1 MPDNRLSIPR
11 LTRQAAFPLL
21 LALVLVADVLMFD
34 REAGI
39 NLFLFCLLVAGCIFA
54 TRPSRNGAAL
64 YRAAA
69 FAVLSVLPM
78 VEASTFLSLIFASL
92 GLVVLALA
100 AAGLLPR
107 DPTAVSAAVARFF
120 LKIPSRS
127 IRGVGLAMQMRT
139 LPATTRGMVREL
151 RFWIM
156 PLVLSA
162 VFVALF
168 AGANPLIERAL
179 EAIDLAAI
187 LKLIDLQR
195 MIFWAMTAG
204 CVWVLLRPKLSRR
217 CRRPSG
223 TGLADGS
230 SAVVSE
236 PVLLRALLLFNL
248 LFGIQT
254 GLDMAYLWGG
264 VALPEGM
271 SYAEYAHRGAYSLIV
286 TALLAALF
294 VLLTVRRDA
303 GGRNARLIRALVY
316 LWIGQDIMLCLS
328 AILRLDLY
336 VAAYSLTGMR
346 VAAGLW
352 MLLVALGLLLI
363 MLRILLDRSNAW
375 LFAWNIAGLLVVLYG
390 VAVTDVDGVVARYNV
405 EHSRDLGGSGQWL
418 DITYLASLGPAA
430 LPAIDS
436 YLARAS
442 FRHLPD
448 FRLTRI
454 RTIRADLAFEHMN
467 RPRNWR
473 EWTWRGERLDV
484 YLAGTARLK

>member
-1 MPDNRLSIPR
+1 VPDNRLSIPR
-11 LTRQAAFPLL
+11 LTRRAAFPLL
-21 LALVLVADVLMFD
+21 IALVLVADVLLFD

-39 NLFLFCLLVAGCIFA
+39 NRFLFCLLVAGSIFA
-54 TRPSRNGAAL
+54 VTASRNRGAL
-64 YRAAA
+64 SRAAA
-69 FAVLSVLPM
+69 FTILSILPM
-78 VEASTFLSLIFASL
+78 AEAPTFLSRVFASL

-100 AAGLLPR
+100 AAGLLPK
-107 DPTAVSAAVARFF
+107 DPAAIPAVVARFL

-127 IRGVGLAMQMRT
+127 IRGVGRAMQVRT
-139 LPATTRGMVREL
+139 LPATTHGIAREL

-156 PLVLSA
+156 PLVVSTA
-162 VFVALF
+162 FIALF

-187 LKLIDLQR
+187 LKLLDLQR
-195 MIFWAMTAG
+195 MIFWALTAG
-204 CVWVLLRPKLSRR
+204 CVWVLMRPKLSRR
-217 CRRPSG
+217 CRRPLG
-223 TGLADGS
+223 TGLADGP

-264 VALPEGM
+264 LALPEGM
-271 SYAEYAHRGAYSLIV
+271 SYAEYAHRGAYPLVV

-294 VLLTVRRDA
+294 VLLTVRRDDS
-303 GGRNARLIRALVY
+303 GRHARLIRALVY
-316 LWIGQDIMLCLS
+316 LWIGQNIMLCLS

-352 MLLVALGLLLI
+352 MLLVALGLMLI

-375 LFAWNIAGLLVVLYG
+375 LFAWNMAGLLVVLYG
-390 VAVTDVDGVVARYNV
+390 VAVTDVDGIVARYNI

-430 LPAIDS
+430 VPAIDS

-448 FRLTRI
+448 FRLARI
-454 RTIRADLAFEHMN
+454 RTIRADLAFEHTN
-467 RPRNWR
+467 RPQDWR
-473 EWTWRGERLDV
+473 EWTWRGQRLDK
-484 YLAGTARLK
+484 YLAGPVRLD

>member
-1 MPDNRLSIPR
+1 
-11 LTRQAAFPLL
+11 
-21 LALVLVADVLMFD
+21 
-34 REAGI
+34 
-39 NLFLFCLLVAGCIFA
+39 
-54 TRPSRNGAAL
+54 
-64 YRAAA
+64 
-69 FAVLSVLPM
+69 
-78 VEASTFLSLIFASL
+78 
-92 GLVVLALA
+92 
-100 AAGLLPR
+100 
-107 DPTAVSAAVARFF
+107 
-120 LKIPSRS
+120 
-127 IRGVGLAMQMRT
+127 
-139 LPATTRGMVREL
+139 
-151 RFWIM
+151 
-156 PLVLSA
+156 
-162 VFVALF
+162 
-168 AGANPLIERAL
+168 
-179 EAIDLAAI
+179 
-187 LKLIDLQR
+187 
-195 MIFWAMTAG
+195 
-204 CVWVLLRPKLSRR
+204 
-217 CRRPSG
+217 
-223 TGLADGS
+223 
-230 SAVVSE
+230 
-236 PVLLRALLLFNL
+236 
-248 LFGIQT
+248 
-254 GLDMAYLWGG
+254 
-264 VALPEGM
+264 M
-271 SYAEYAHRGAYSLIV
+271 SYAEYAHRGAYPLIV

-316 LWIGQDIMLCLS
+316 LWIGQNIMLCLS

-467 RPRNWR
+467 RPRDWR